1 MIGELRDDIIW
12 PQWGLFGCQLVQN
25 RHAGMQGTFY
35 GLDGYM
41 KLLKSWIVTSIQG
54 QFQKVLNTPFLTGQ
68 KTFYGQPEAEISN
81 ASGTQ
86 RTLSLSYC
94 KLCLQWF
101 SFELFD
107 ILLLN
112 LHGCEY
118 RGRQL
123 NCTCLQ
129 SLLSNKYRHIIQTE
143 LNWDKNPNCQ
153 KAISVRYLAWLRSW
167 TMDCGE

>member
-1 MIGELRDDIIW
+1 MS
-12 PQWGLFGCQLVQN
+12 FG
-25 RHAGMQGTFY
+25 T
-35 GLDGYM
+35 
-41 KLLKSWIVTSIQG
+41 KSPCWDARNVLWARWLHETNKILNSHSLIQG

-86 RTLSLSYC
+86 RTLSFSYS

-129 SLLSNKYRHIIQTE
+129 SLLSNKYRDIIQRE
-143 LNWDKNPNCQ
+143 LNWDKNTNCQ

-167 TMDCGE
+167 TMDCREQFPHSRNC

>member
-41 KLLKSWIVTSIQG
+41 KQIKSWIVT
-54 QFQKVLNTPFLTGQ
+54 LNTRPIPEGFEYSIFNRAENVLWSTRSGDFKCVWDPF
-68 KTFYGQPEAEISN
+68 
-81 ASGTQ
+81 
-86 RTLSLSYC
+86 SYS